1 MINLSLSNIWQNK
14 SAFKEYEVQG
24 LDLFNGIYIPQEFR
38 KKIIRHLILNY
49 SSNINGL
56 QPSLFLAVQGC
67 RGEGKTFMLQTICEN
82 YNIEMK
88 YLSGSDLCGPNEGD
102 SKDKIKKVYETACI
116 NFSRTKKLSVIVID
130 DFHLSIASNLG
141 ENVSKTTNAQVL
153 VGYLMNLADHPYQ
166 FNVRVPIILLG
177 NNFQN
182 IYPALI
188 RNGRTD
194 FYNWTP
200 SMDEKIN
207 IVYYMYKKFYPNIKF
222 EDVKQLVILYPNKY
236 IAFFKDVI
244 QDLFFSGFDLIVNE
258 FEKQYGNFRLDE
270 INGLVGSFLDVNKSI
285 SLEHLKE
292 FAVKRNS
299 IKEGNFE

>member
-1 MINLSLSNIWQNK
+1 MIKLILNNIWTNRDIVKKCREQN
-14 SAFKEYEVQG
+14 

-49 SSNINGL
+49 GSNINGL
-56 QPSLFLAVQGC
+56 QPSLFLAIQGF

-82 YNIEMK
+82 YNIEIK
-88 YLSGSDLCGPNEGD
+88 YISGSDLCGSNEGE
-102 SKDKIKKVYETACI
+102 SKDKIQKIYETSCI
-116 NFSRTKKLSVIVID
+116 DFSRTKKLVVIVID

-166 FNVRVPIILLG
+166 FNVRIPIILLG

-194 FYNWTP
+194 FYSWTP
-200 SMDEKIN
+200 NINDKIN
-207 IVYYMYKKFYPNIKF
+207 IVYYMYRKFYPNIKI
-222 EDVKQLVILYPNKY
+222 EDVKQLVTLYPDKY

-244 QDLFFSGFDLIVNE
+244 QDLFFSGFDQVVNE
-258 FEKQYGNFRLDE
+258 FEKQHGNFLLDE
-270 INGLVGSFLDVNKSI
+270 INGLVKNFLNVDNLI
-285 SLEHLKE
+285 SLEYLKE
-292 FAVKRNS
+292 FAAKRNS

>member
-1 MINLSLSNIWQNK
+1 MNLSNIWSGRK
-14 SAFKEYEVQG
+14 ADREYENM
-24 LDLFNGIYIPQEFR
+24 DLFNGIYIPKTFR

-56 QPSLFLAVQGC
+56 QPSLFLAVQGF
-67 RGEGKTFMLQTICEN
+67 RGEGKTFMLQTICEYN
-82 YNIEMK
+82 NIEIK

-102 SKDKIKKVYETACI
+102 SKEKIERVYDTACI

-194 FYNWTP
+194 FYNWIP
-200 SMDEKIN
+200 STDEKTN
-207 IVYYMYKKFYPNIKF
+207 IVYYMYKKFYPNIEF
-222 EDVKQLVILYPNKY
+222 EDIKQLVSLYPNKY

-244 QDLFFSGFDLIVNE
+244 QDLFFSSFDLVIDE
-258 FEKQYGNFRLDE
+258 FEKQHGNFCLDE
-270 INGLVGSFLDVNKSI
+270 INELVNNFLDVNESI
-285 SLEHLKE
+285 SLEHLRE
-292 FAVKRNS
+292 YAAKRNS
-299 IKEGNFE
+299 IREGNFE

>member
-1 MINLSLSNIWQNK
+1 MINLSIS
-14 SAFKEYEVQG
+14 EYYKNVVKG
-24 LDLFNGIYIPQEFR
+24 IDLFNGIYIPQEFR

-56 QPSLFLAVQGC
+56 QPSLFLAIQGF

-82 YNIEMK
+82 YNIEMN

-102 SKDKIKKVYETACI
+102 SKEKIKKVYETSCV
-116 NFSRTKKLSVIVID
+116 NLSRTKKLSVIVID

-153 VGYLMNLADHPYQ
+153 VGYLMYLADNPYQ

-194 FYNWTP
+194 FYNWVP
-200 SMDEKIN
+200 SVDEKIN
-207 IVYYMYKKFYPNIKF
+207 IVYYMYKKFYPYIKF
-222 EDVKQLVILYPNKY
+222 EDVKKLVSLYSGKY

-244 QDLFFSGFDLIVNE
+244 QDLFFSSFDMIVNE
-258 FEKQYGNFRLDE
+258 FERQHGNFCLRD
-270 INGLVGSFLDVNKSI
+270 INGLVEKFLNVNKSI
-285 SLEHLKE
+285 SLESLKE
-292 FAVKRNS
+292 FASKRYAL
-299 IKEGNFE
+299 KEDNFE